1 MILKRISL
9 QNIRS
14 YKNLEVDF
22 PTGSTLLSGDIG
34 SGKTSIL
41 LAIEFALFG
50 LQPSQRGSSLLR
62 NDATEG
68 RIIMD
73 FEVDEKKITIER
85 SLKRGSKSITQDYCA
100 ITLNGERQELSVTE
114 SKNLILEILN
124 YPTEF
129 AKKQNILYRFTVY
142 TPQEEMKQIMLQ
154 DARTRL
160 NTLRQVFGVDKYKRI
175 LENTSLLTSK
185 IREEM
190 RFLKS
195 MSEGLEQKKIS
206 IQEKTEEL
214 EGKQANV
221 SSIEKELFLKTE
233 ERKLKEEE
241 KSELENKILE
251 KRKFEQE
258 IEKTNILISTKK
270 ETLAN
275 NSRLV
280 DELKKQIH
288 ELQILSFN
296 ESKIYDLELKL
307 MQLKKEK
314 EDLAEKNT
322 KTSSKIQILEM
333 RIIDNDTLKGKLSKI
348 EICPTCL
355 QNVEPVYKSNVS
367 NKLDNENSQAKTEI
381 ADLRTEKKILQ
392 EKILESNSK
401 IPAIEKEILELK
413 MLKVRLQGIE
423 EKQLRQ
429 KNLETQNLA
438 LEQDIK
444 FLQSHSQEISE
455 AILSFQ
461 KYENLFQI

>member
-333 RIIDNDTLKGKLSKI
+333 R
-348 EICPTCL
+348 
-355 QNVEPVYKSNVS
+355 
-367 NKLDNENSQAKTEI
+367 
-381 ADLRTEKKILQ
+381 
-392 EKILESNSK
+392 
-401 IPAIEKEILELK
+401 